1 MRKVEGAK
9 VYGLCLERLEFQ
21 IKNALA
27 RISKDS
33 SLYKPD
39 NGFVLESYCTGDID
53 EIIDLLEIY
62 DVPDRKRETVIGKL
76 SEIAYSASILLGET
90 VRFDFSDEGFLCIYL
105 ILKKSSAK

>member
-33 SLYKPD
+33 SLYNPD
-39 NGFVLESYCTGDID
+39 KGFVLESYCTSDID

-62 DVPDRKRETVIGKL
+62 DVTDRKRETVMAKL

-90 VRFDFSDEGFLCIYL
+90 LRFDFCEEGFLCIYL
-105 ILKKSSAK
+105 ILKKSAEK

>member
-9 VYGLCLERLEFQ
+9 VYGLCL
-21 IKNALA
+21 
-27 RISKDS
+27 
-33 SLYKPD
+33 
-39 NGFVLESYCTGDID
+39 
-53 EIIDLLEIY
+53 DLLEIY

-90 VRFDFSDEGFLCIYL
+90 VRFNFSDEGFLCIYL

>member
-33 SLYKPD
+33 RLYNPD
-39 NGFVLESYCTGDID
+39 KGFVLESYCTGDID

-62 DVPDRKRETVIGKL
+62 DIPDTKRETVIEKL
-76 SEIAYSASILLGET
+76 SEIAYSASLLLGET
-90 VRFDFSDEGFLCIYL
+90 IKFNFCEEGFLCIYL
-105 ILKKSSAK
+105 ILNKSAEK